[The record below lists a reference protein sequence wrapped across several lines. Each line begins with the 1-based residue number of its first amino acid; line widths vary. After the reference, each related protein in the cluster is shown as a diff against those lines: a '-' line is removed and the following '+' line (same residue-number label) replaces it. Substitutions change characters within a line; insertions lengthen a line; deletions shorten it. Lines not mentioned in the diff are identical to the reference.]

1 MRGGHEVKAKESFR
15 PSVLQSA
22 KYTKHMKNPH
32 PISSATLLARSDTC
46 PSGVQTRQ
54 IAAAWALGLT
64 MTLGPLVVKA
74 QSVEA
79 LEWQPGQSMMPI
91 VISTPHNDV
100 RKLLRQAKY
109 PQALLLV
116 NKGLVNNPRN
126 PQMRFWQGFIFEQL
140 GQPDMALQVYLDLSH
155 EYPELAEP
163 HNNLGVLYA
172 AKGDYPKA
180 KASLDAALRANPN
193 YAAAHENMGDL
204 LVNMARQ
211 SYERALM
218 AEPKQSAPTQKIQRL
233 KPVLEITQGKP

>member
-1 MRGGHEVKAKESFR
+1 M
-15 PSVLQSA
+15 
-22 KYTKHMKNPH
+22 TNPH
-32 PISSATLLARSDTC
+32 APSSATLLALPAARQTFA
-46 PSGVQTRQ
+46 QTRWV
-54 IAAAWALGLT
+54 AAWALGLAFG
-64 MTLGPLVVKA
+64 LALQVAHA

-79 LEWQPGQSMMPI
+79 LEWQPGQSMTTKI

-116 NKGLVNNPRN
+116 NKALATNPRD

-140 GQPDMALQVYLDLSH
+140 GQPDMALQVYLDLTR

-163 HNNLGVLYA
+163 FNNLGVIYA
-172 AKGDYPKA
+172 AKGDYPNA
-180 KASLDAALRANPN
+180 KAALDNALRANPN

-211 SYERALM
+211 SYERSLSI
-218 AEPKQSAPTQKIQRL
+218 EPKQRGISQKIEQI
-233 KPVLEITQGKP
+233 KPVLQITQGKP

>member
-1 MRGGHEVKAKESFR
+1 M
-15 PSVLQSA
+15 
-22 KYTKHMKNPH
+22 TNPH
-32 PISSATLLARSDTC
+32 AHSQAKSLVSLQARQRNVGTQSTAHGLRC
-46 PSGVQTRQ
+46 
-54 IAAAWALGLT
+54 IALGLT
-64 MTLGPLVVKA
+64 LMGAAAGAVQA
-74 QSVEA
+74 QSVDA
-79 LEWQPGQSMMPI
+79 LEWQPGQSTMPA

-116 NKGLVNNPRN
+116 NKGLSTNPRD
-126 PQMRFWQGFIFEQL
+126 PQMRFWQAYIFEQL
-140 GQPDMALQVYLDLSH
+140 AQPDMAQQVYLDLTR

-163 HNNLGVLYA
+163 HNNLGVIYA
-172 AKGDYPKA
+172 AKGDYPNA

-211 SYERALM
+211 SYERSLTI
-218 AEPKQSAPTQKIQRL
+218 EPKQRGISQKIEQI

>member
-1 MRGGHEVKAKESFR
+1 M
-15 PSVLQSA
+15 
-22 KYTKHMKNPH
+22 TNPH
-32 PISSATLLARSDTC
+32 TPSPAKLLALPFDGKTLAQAGCMALWVFGLMLALASHA
-46 PSGVQTRQ
+46 TR
-54 IAAAWALGLT
+54 
-64 MTLGPLVVKA
+64 A

-79 LEWQPGQSMMPI
+79 LEWQPGQSMTTKI

-116 NKGLVNNPRN
+116 NKALATNPRD

-140 GQPDMALQVYLDLSH
+140 GQPDMALQVYLDLTR

-163 HNNLGVLYA
+163 FNNLGVLYA
-172 AKGDYPKA
+172 AKGDYPNA
-180 KASLDAALRANPN
+180 KAALDNALRANPN

-211 SYERALM
+211 SYERSLAV
-218 AEPKQSAPTQKIQRL
+218 EPKQSTPAQKIERL
-233 KPVLEITQGKP
+233 TPLLNLTQDKP

>member
-1 MRGGHEVKAKESFR
+1 M
-15 PSVLQSA
+15 
-22 KYTKHMKNPH
+22 TNPH
-32 PISSATLLARSDTC
+32 APHTATLLAPPIARTSFA
-46 PSGVQTRQ
+46 QTRWV
-54 IAAAWALGLT
+54 AAWVLGLALGT
-64 MTLGPLVVKA
+64 ASQAANA

-79 LEWQPGQSMMPI
+79 LEWQPGQSMTTKI

-116 NKGLVNNPRN
+116 NKTLATNPRD

-140 GQPDMALQVYLDLSH
+140 GQPDMALQVYLDLTR

-163 HNNLGVLYA
+163 FNNLGVIYA
-172 AKGDYPKA
+172 SKGDYPNA
-180 KASLDAALRANPN
+180 KAALDNALRANPN

-211 SYERALM
+211 SYERSLSI
-218 AEPKQSAPTQKIQRL
+218 EPKQRGISQKIEQI

>member
-1 MRGGHEVKAKESFR
+1 MTNPDH
-15 PSVLQSA
+15 PSSQA
-22 KYTKHMKNPH
+22 
-32 PISSATLLARSDTC
+32 LAQTARRSDRPLLKTPWAVSC
-46 PSGVQTRQ
+46 AWGLALMLSLAGPSQ
-54 IAAAWALGLT
+54 
-64 MTLGPLVVKA
+64 A
-74 QSVEA
+74 QGVEA
-79 LEWQPGQSMMPI
+79 LEWQPGQSNVPL

-116 NKGLVNNPRN
+116 NRGLANNPRD

-140 GQPDMALQVYLDLSH
+140 GQPDMARQVYLDLTR

-163 HNNLGVLYA
+163 FNNLGVIYA
-172 AKGDYPKA
+172 AKGDYANA

-211 SYERALM
+211 SYERSLAI
-218 AEPKQSAPTQKIQRL
+218 EPKQRDPAQKIERL
-233 KPVLEITQGKP
+233 QPVLEITQGKP

>member
-1 MRGGHEVKAKESFR
+1 M
-15 PSVLQSA
+15 
-22 KYTKHMKNPH
+22 TNPH
-32 PISSATLLARSDTC
+32 APHSATHLAQPVAR
-46 PSGVQTRQ
+46 QTFAPTRWV
-54 IAAAWALGLT
+54 AAWVLGVSLGLAFESAH
-64 MTLGPLVVKA
+64 A

-79 LEWQPGQSMMPI
+79 LEWQPGQSMATKI

-116 NKGLVNNPRN
+116 NKALATNPRD

-140 GQPDMALQVYLDLSH
+140 GQPDMALLVYLDLTR

-163 HNNLGVLYA
+163 FNNLGVIYA
-172 AKGDYPKA
+172 SKGDYPNA
-180 KASLDAALRANPN
+180 KAALDNALRANPN

-211 SYERALM
+211 SYERSLGI
-218 AEPKQSAPTQKIQRL
+218 EPGQRGISQKIEQI
-233 KPVLEITQGKP
+233 KPVLEMTQGKP

>member
-1 MRGGHEVKAKESFR
+1 M
-15 PSVLQSA
+15 
-22 KYTKHMKNPH
+22 TNPH
-32 PISSATLLARSDTC
+32 APSPAKLLAMPNARQTFA
-46 PSGVQTRQ
+46 QTRWVT
-54 IAAAWALGLT
+54 AWAMGLALGLAFQT
-64 MTLGPLVVKA
+64 AHA

-79 LEWQPGQSMMPI
+79 LEWQPGQSMATKI

-116 NKGLVNNPRN
+116 NKALATNPRD

-140 GQPDMALQVYLDLSH
+140 GQPDMALQVYLDLTR

-163 HNNLGVLYA
+163 FNNLGVIYA
-172 AKGDYPKA
+172 SKGDYPNA
-180 KASLDAALRANPN
+180 KAALDNALRANPN

-211 SYERALM
+211 SYERSLNI
-218 AEPKQSAPTQKIQRL
+218 EPKQRGISQKIEQI